1 MFLRSFKKYKDN
13 IAIKEKNYEI
23 FYSDLLKYTKLFK
36 KLLKQNNLVFLICE
50 NKLGSIIS
58 YTSLINNKFPV
69 CLIDANISNE
79 DFIKLLSLYEPKYI
93 ICTSQKK
100 LNYPNLD

>member
-1 MFLRSFKKYKDN
+1 MFLKNFKKFEHK

-93 ICTSQKK
+93 ICNSK
-100 LNYPNLD
+100 NFIN